1 MSSSS
6 DVISEVAKAKI
17 VELIISGKVEEALG
31 RLADLYGVS
40 PPRVKVGRVKGK
52 SRVPA
57 VYVSSEE
64 TIYIQDGSYYN
75 NPFIVLHEF
84 YHHIRMGGGK
94 HRGTEGYADR
104 YALDFI
110 KAYKRFKPRRQ

>member
-6 DVISEVAKAKI
+6 DVISDVAKAKI
-17 VELIISGKVEEALG
+17 VELIISGRVEEALG

-57 VYVSSEE
+57 VYVSREE

-84 YHHIRMGGGK
+84 YHHLRMGGGK
-94 HRGTEGYADR
+94 HRGTEGYANK
-104 YALDFI
+104 YAVKFI
-110 KAYKRFKPRRQ
+110 EAYVKAKARRR